1 MAFSASDVMK
11 LRAETDAPLME
22 CKAALAEADGDFEKA
37 KALLRE
43 KGKAAAAKR
52 ADRSTAA
59 GVVAWASSSDGKTV
73 GGVVLESE
81 TDFVAKNESFIAI
94 AQQLAEIFRD
104 NDPGQDPYAISADGT
119 TVRDIVE
126 QAVGKIRENIQV
138 TRAVRLTGGSPIAT
152 YVHHDRT
159 KGAAVELSG
168 DATNALDAGFKV
180 AVQTVSNPPQFIA
193 KDEVPQEK
201 IDAEMEIEVQRAL
214 NEGKPEN
221 IAKNIAMG
229 RINKEYLKQVVLLE
243 QPFYADAAKSVA
255 QYLQEEAKAGGGS
268 LSVRSFTYLAVG
280 GGS

>member
-11 LRAETDAPLME
+11 LRNETDAPMME
-22 CKAALAEADGDFEKA
+22 CKAALTEAGGDFDRA

-59 GVVAWASSSDGKTV
+59 GVVAFATSPDGKTV

-81 TDFVAKNESFIAI
+81 TDFVAKNDTFIAI
-94 AQQLAEIFRD
+94 AQQLAEMFRD
-104 NDPGQDPYAISADGT
+104 NDPGADPYAVSTGGT

-126 QAVGKIRENIQV
+126 QAIGKIRENIV
-138 TRAVRLTGGSPIAT
+138 VAKALRITSDDPVAI

-159 KGAAVELSG
+159 KGAAVELDG
-168 DATNALDAGFKV
+168 DASTAMQAGFKV
-180 AVQTVSNPPQFIA
+180 AVQTVSNPPLFIG
-193 KDEVPQEK
+193 KDEVPQSK
-201 IDAEMEIEVQRAL
+201 IDSEMEIEVQRAL

-243 QPFYADAAKSVA
+243 QPFYADTTKSVA

-268 LSVRSFTYLAVG
+268 LAVKGFHYLCVG

>member
-1 MAFSASDVMK
+1 MAFSAADVMR
-11 LRAETDAPLME
+11 LRNETDAPMME

-59 GVVAWASSSDGKTV
+59 GVVAFASSPDGKTV

-81 TDFVAKNESFIAI
+81 TDFVAKNESFIEA

-104 NDPGQDPYAISADGT
+104 NDPGEDPYAVAAQGT

-126 QAVGKIRENIQV
+126 QLVGKIRENIQV
-138 TRAVRLTGGSPIAT
+138 SKAVRLTGENPIAT
-152 YVHHDRT
+152 YVHHDKT

-168 DATNALDAGFKV
+168 DASGAGDAGFKV

-201 IDAEMEIEVQRAL
+201 IDREMEIEVQRAL

-243 QPFYADAAKSVA
+243 QPFYADASKSVA
-255 QYLQEEAKAGGGS
+255 QYLQEASAGGGS
-268 LSVRSFTYLAVG
+268 LSVKSFTYLAVG